1 MINQQTYYK
10 NLCEALIEEI
20 NLLEA
25 KIKKKKKKMA
35 KKDYDGDGKVES
47 SKDEYFG
54 SKDKAIKAA
63 MEKKKSLKEGRE
75 VIGGGLIYGGFPK
88 VLKEQEEGLVDQ
100 YNDANDKPGEPA
112 IATQTD
118 MVELLG
124 SWSGDPIPFDVST
137 DKGLADALYHIHG
150 VKLTADAADFSSNI
164 SPSEHQAIKHNEPHL
179 QRLEDLARRRR
190 LKVKLPGLL
199 KDFEVDYGNPRR

>member
-35 KKDYDGDGKVES
+35 KKDYDGDGKIES

-112 IATQTD
+112 IATLTD
-118 MVELLG
+118 KIELLG

-137 DKGLADALYHIHG
+137 DEGLAKALHHIHG
-150 VKLTADAADFSSNI
+150 VRLTADAADSFSNI
-164 SPSEHQAIKHNEPHL
+164 SASEHQAIKHNEPHL
-179 QRLEDLARRRR
+179 QRLEDLARQRK

-199 KDFEVDYGNPRR
+199 KDFEMDYGNPRR